1 MGPEVTMEGKDWIAR
16 RLHREAPSYD
26 EYFAAPALRG
36 VPAALRRFFV
46 EQGAAE
52 LQGNVLRVGQFETE
66 IERIF
71 GISDDEHYDLARQVE
86 RYAGRLPRGHLPLA
100 ELVMGDLLTV
110 DVASSRVHLWVHD
123 QHDEYQLRRRR
134 RPLPVV
140 VEHCDQLLEALAP
153 APVVERDPNAKS
165 WTKPGFLE
173 QLRAQGLLVA
183 DRPRGSGPEGD
194 R

>member
-140 VEHCDQLLEALAP
+140 VEHCDQLLEASRPPRWSSAIP
-153 APVVERDPNAKS
+153 TRS
-165 WTKPGFLE
+165 PGPSRGFWSSSG
-173 QLRAQGLLVA
+173 RQGLLVA

>member
-1 MGPEVTMEGKDWIAR
+1 MEGKDWIAR